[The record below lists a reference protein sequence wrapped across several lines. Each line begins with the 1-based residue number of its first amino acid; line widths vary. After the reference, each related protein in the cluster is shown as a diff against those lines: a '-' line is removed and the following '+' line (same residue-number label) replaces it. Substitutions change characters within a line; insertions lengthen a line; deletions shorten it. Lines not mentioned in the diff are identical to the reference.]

1 MNLKIK
7 PLKGGGRMLK
17 RGKGNKKKIIVS
29 LKIALKVK
37 HTCRLKNKRKLT
49 YRLHTRCGKNK
60 MPKRRPSLIFRC
72 LPKHCK
78 GKKTIPWTYPIKVPT
93 IDPPTKGSSN
103 LVVDKECCGNIL
115 MQGQQSGFYIWET
128 DVDSTITIAQISIFS
143 SSSSTQAIEVKVDGT
158 ESKILSVPP
167 GSTINFIGQGTKSIF
182 ISVQAT
188 EMTYVEGKYVISTT
202 QQVPAESDCH
212 NEE

>member
-1 MNLKIK
+1 M
-7 PLKGGGRMLK
+7 LKGG
-17 RGKGNKKKIIVS
+17 KGINKKNIVS

-37 HTCRLKNKRKLT
+37 TTCHSKNKRKLT
-49 YRLHTRCGKNK
+49 YNLYTRCCRKNK

-72 LPKHCK
+72 PPSHCK
-78 GKKTIPWTYPIKVPT
+78 SQKTIPWAYPIKVPT
-93 IDPPTKGSSN
+93 LIESPIKCAPN

-115 MQGQQSGFYIWET
+115 MQGQQPGFYIWET
-128 DVDSTITIAQISIFS
+128 DVDSHITIAQISIFS
-143 SSSSTQAIEVKVDGT
+143 SSSSTNALEVRIDGT

-182 ISVQAT
+182 ISVLAT

-202 QQVPAESDCH
+202 LQVPSESDCH